1 MTRWKFYATFTWLKI
16 YCLAYQWLEGLI
28 KSFFYFF
35 FFVEICLKKTSHGSS
50 LYLNISYEK
59 SIKIVALIAH
69 KKSEKEVKDTTNEN
83 YEIIKHF
90 TMECYAAFYPCFF
103 SSIAFRATNERI
115 LPKSHNINH

>member
-1 MTRWKFYATFTWLKI
+1 MKILCNFHLIEDILFGVSMTWRAHKKFFL
-16 YCLAYQWLEGLI
+16 L
-28 KSFFYFF
+28 F

>member
-1 MTRWKFYATFTWLKI
+1 M
-16 YCLAYQWLEGLI
+16 
-28 KSFFYFF
+28 
-35 FFVEICLKKTSHGSS
+35 KKTSHGSS